1 MYQFASFLCS
11 NMIDLWHNSNTGE
24 KMSDEINTRIEE
36 TFWEL
41 FDGCAKEGESMD
53 LTEKWIWLQKWEN
66 NLKCYSEVSTE
77 CKDSGF

>member
-11 NMIDLWHNSNTGE
+11 NMIDLRKTE
-24 KMSDEINTRIEE
+24 AKEKKMSNEVNTRIEE

-53 LTEKWIWLQKWEN
+53 LTEKWIWVQEWEN
-66 NLKCYSEVSTE
+66 NLKCYSEVSTNV
-77 CKDSGF
+77 